1 MDPYERTKLGDA
13 LEEKKYKKGDYI
25 ITEGEVG
32 QTFYLISEGTA
43 IATKQL
49 GNSAEPQKVKDYA
62 KGQYFGER
70 ALLTNDNRAAN
81 IVVTSDECIVLALE
95 RATFTRLLG
104 SLNDILSRNMNDYA
118 KFAGGQ

>member
-49 GNSAEPQKVKDYA
+49 GNSAEP
-62 KGQYFGER
+62 
-70 ALLTNDNRAAN
+70 
-81 IVVTSDECIVLALE
+81 
-95 RATFTRLLG
+95 
-104 SLNDILSRNMNDYA
+104 
-118 KFAGGQ
+118 